1 MATVALTNQDF
12 GPAVEKDGIVFVDF
26 WAAWCGPCRMFSP
39 IFEAASEEHPDV
51 VFAKVDTDA
60 QQELA
65 VGLDVQSIPTVMG
78 FRDGY
83 LVFREAGVLN
93 KRQLEG
99 VIQQV
104 RELDMDQLRAEVAAQ
119 HETH

>member
-78 FRDGY
+78 FR
-83 LVFREAGVLN
+83 AGVLN

>member
-1 MATVALTNQDF
+1 MATVALTNEDF
-12 GPAVEKDGIVFVDF
+12 GPTVEKDGIVFVDF

-39 IFEAASEEHPDV
+39 IFEAASEEHSDV

-99 VIQQV
+99 VLQQV
-104 RELDMDQLRAEVAAQ
+104 RELDMDELRAQVAAQ
-119 HETH
+119 SDAN

>member
-1 MATVALTNQDF
+1 MATVALTNEDF
-12 GPAVEKDGIVFVDF
+12 GPTVEKDGIVFVDF

-39 IFEAASEEHPDV
+39 IFEAASEEYPDV

-99 VIQQV
+99 VLQQV
-104 RELDMDQLRAEVAAQ
+104 RELDMDELRAQVAAQ
-119 HETH
+119 SDAN

>member
-1 MATVALTNQDF
+1 
-12 GPAVEKDGIVFVDF
+12 
-26 WAAWCGPCRMFSP
+26 MFSP